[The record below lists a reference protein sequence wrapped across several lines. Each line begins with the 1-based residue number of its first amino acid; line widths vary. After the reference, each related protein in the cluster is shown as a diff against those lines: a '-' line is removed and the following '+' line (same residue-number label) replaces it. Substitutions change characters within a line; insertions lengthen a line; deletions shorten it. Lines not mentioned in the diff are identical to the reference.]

1 MRGSSRLD
9 GVPEYLSTR
18 LMRTVAEAR
27 ARGVDVISLGI
38 GDPDTP
44 PPLDLREEIGAQA
57 LRDDLHVYPTEPR
70 HRAAAR
76 GRRRALPHAASAS
89 SSIPR
94 REILPLL
101 GAKEGLAHLCL
112 AQLDPGDVALVADPG
127 YPVYYGGPAL
137 AGGEAIGLPLR
148 AENGFLPDLD
158 AHRRGRQPARE
169 PAHLR
174 LPEQP
179 DGRGRRR
186 RASSSAWRP
195 GGRSAACAIC
205 HDNAYAELTY
215 DGIVAPSFLAAPGAR
230 EAGIEIYSLSKS
242 LSMPGWRIAFAVG
255 NAELI
260 GRLRTLKTNID
271 SGMWLAEQHAA
282 IRAVERIPS
291 FTAGLRELYGR
302 RRDVLCDGLERLGLE
317 HVRPRGALYVWVRVP
332 GGGGSVAFAERL
344 LEGAAVV
351 VGPGA
356 AYGPSSDG
364 YVRLSLTVSG
374 GAPRARRRAHR
385 RACSEAGRRGRG
397 AARPLPVRMLQT
409 VGEDSKLIEYD
420 ARPER
425 AVLVAVLAQGAD
437 EEREL
442 AEMRELLRTAQVDI
456 VATLRAAP
464 RERSTRA
471 PTSAAAS
478 SRSSRSSPRSTRP
491 RSS

>member
-18 LMRTVAEAR
+18 LMRTMAEAR
-27 ARGVDVISLGI
+27 ARGIDVISLGI

-44 PPLDLREEIGAQA
+44 PPLDLRQEIGTQA
-57 LRDDLHVYPTEPR
+57 LHDRLHVYPTN
-70 HRAAAR
+70 HGIAALREAV
-76 GRRRALPHAASAS
+76 AAHYRTRFGVELD
-89 SSIPR
+89 PE

-112 AQLDPGDVALVADPG
+112 AQLDPGDAALVADPG

-148 AENGFLPDLD
+148 AENGFLPELD
-158 AHRRGRQPARE
+158 AIDEHVS
-169 PAHLR
+169 
-174 LPEQP
+174 
-179 DGRGRRR
+179 R
-186 RASSSAWRP
+186 RANLLICGYPNNPTGAVADLSFFERLASWGAQR
-195 GGRSAACAIC
+195 GVAIC

-282 IRAVERIPS
+282 IRAVERVPS
-291 FTAGLRELYGR
+291 FTAELRELYGR

-317 HVRPRGALYVWVRVP
+317 HVRPRGALYAWVRVP
-332 GGGGSVAFAERL
+332 DGGGSVAFAERL
-344 LEGAAVV
+344 LERAAVV

-364 YVRLSLTVSG
+364 YVRLSLTV
-374 GAPRARRRAHR
+374 PEERL
-385 RACSEAGRRGRG
+385 SEALDRI
-397 AARPLPVRMLQT
+397 
-409 VGEDSKLIEYD
+409 S
-420 ARPER
+420 R
-425 AVLVAVLAQGAD
+425 AL
-437 EEREL
+437 
-442 AEMRELLRTAQVDI
+442 
-456 VATLRAAP
+456 
-464 RERSTRA
+464 
-471 PTSAAAS
+471 
-478 SRSSRSSPRSTRP
+478 
-491 RSS
+491 